1 METIRFY
8 LEPVACFSFLIPL
21 IPGWILYRR
30 LPSVWRLLV
39 LTLTIEFLCTATGYF
54 TGLYYISNLW
64 LYFLLYCLQ
73 FYLYSV
79 IFRKLLSS
87 RFARQL
93 IRALMVLF
101 VGLIIYHFLWILP
114 QRTLFDSYTPA
125 FLSLAVLLYCVLYFH
140 QQLDSPNVT
149 FIYKTPWF
157 WVVTG
162 LLMYFSGGFL
172 ILLFTST
179 LMFKELP
186 LIRELWNLQDLLLA
200 IKNLLVSVGFLYVKK
215 TAWTKSSFWA

>member
-1 METIRFY
+1 
-8 LEPVACFSFLIPL
+8 
-21 IPGWILYRR
+21 
-30 LPSVWRLLV
+30 
-39 LTLTIEFLCTATGYF
+39 
-54 TGLYYISNLW
+54 
-64 LYFLLYCLQ
+64 
-73 FYLYSV
+73 
-79 IFRKLLSS
+79 
-87 RFARQL
+87 
-93 IRALMVLF
+93 
-101 VGLIIYHFLWILP
+101 LIIYHFLWILP

-200 IKNLLVSVGFLYVKK
+200 IKNLLVS
-215 TAWTKSSFWA
+215 